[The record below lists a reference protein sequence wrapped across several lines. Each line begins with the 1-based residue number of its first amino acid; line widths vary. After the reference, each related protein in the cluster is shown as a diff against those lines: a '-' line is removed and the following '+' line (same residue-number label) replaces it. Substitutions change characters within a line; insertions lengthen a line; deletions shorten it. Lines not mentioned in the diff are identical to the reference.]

1 MNELEKKLL
10 SEEAGAVEPQLV
22 VRSRTRID
30 TGRWW
35 WPTPI
40 WLSVVGGEL
49 LMLAVSRRKYVS
61 RLPLDACAETYYCHT
76 TGELVIE
83 PTEGLL
89 YKRFKVSPRHA
100 LELLKA
106 MGLPQW
112 EAVVADE
119 NLNSTE

>member
-1 MNELEKKLL
+1 MKEIEQKLL
-10 SEEAGAVEPQLV
+10 REAAADAEPQLC

-49 LMLAVSRRKYVS
+49 LMLAVSRRRYIS

-76 TGELVIE
+76 TGELVVE
-83 PTEGLL
+83 STEELL
-89 YKRFKVSPRHA
+89 YKRFKVSPLEA

-112 EAVVADE
+112 EAVVVDD